1 MNEVKKC
8 PRCEWPYMDESVK
21 SLRDNE
27 TDICPAC
34 STEEVIIDAGG
45 GNLIMNK
52 REQKF
57 KEYLEMES
65 EDA

>member
-8 PRCEWPYMDESVK
+8 PRCEWPYIDEPVK
-21 SLRDNE
+21 SLRDNK

-34 STEEVIIDAGG
+34 STEETIVDVGKG
-45 GNLIMNK
+45 TLINNK

-57 KEYLEMES
+57 IEYLAMDS
-65 EDA
+65 EEK